1 MRNYELMMVVVP
13 HLDDESFAAT
23 LEKVNVYI
31 GDRGGSVVGQQRWGS
46 IRRLAYPI
54 RSYNEGSYVVT
65 HFEIEP
71 EHTNGLDT
79 SLTVSE
85 DILRHIIV
93 KVDKFGELPGTQSR
107 TAGYDSEPNREE
119 VQNEPQQDRID
130 SAQTDTVEDSIPDS
144 STDSQEQNPE
154 DESTNELIV
163 EEPETES
170 SEDGE
175 DLADEG
181 KEEKETEQRDQA

>member
-1 MRNYELMMVVVP
+1 MMVVVP
-13 HLDDESFAAT
+13 HLDDESFAAA

-31 GDRGGSVVGQQRWGS
+31 GDHGGNVVGQQRWGS

-79 SLTVSE
+79 SLTASE

-107 TAGYDSEPNREE
+107 TAVDDSEPNQEG
-119 VQNEPQQDRID
+119 VQPEQDSTD
-130 SAQTDTVEDSIPDS
+130 SSQTDPVEDSEADNP
-144 STDSQEQNPE
+144 TGSQEQDTENQAT
-154 DESTNELIV
+154 DELIAEDPV
-163 EEPETES
+163 PES
-170 SEDGE
+170 SEDVE
-175 DLADEG
+175 AVSDEG
-181 KEEKETEQRDQA
+181 KEEKEMEQKDQA

>member
-1 MRNYELMMVVVP
+1 MMVVVP

-31 GDRGGSVVGQQRWGS
+31 GDRGGNVVGQQRWGS

-107 TAGYDSEPNREE
+107 TAGADSEPNREE
-119 VQNEPQQDRID
+119 VQSEPQQDSSD
-130 SAQTDTVEDSIPDS
+130 SAQTDAVEDSDVDNP
-144 STDSQEQNPE
+144 TDSLEQDTE
-154 DESTNELIV
+154 DEATNEVVV
-163 EEPETES
+163 EELGTES
-170 SEDGE
+170 SEDVE

-181 KEEKETEQRDQA
+181 KEEKEIEQRDQA